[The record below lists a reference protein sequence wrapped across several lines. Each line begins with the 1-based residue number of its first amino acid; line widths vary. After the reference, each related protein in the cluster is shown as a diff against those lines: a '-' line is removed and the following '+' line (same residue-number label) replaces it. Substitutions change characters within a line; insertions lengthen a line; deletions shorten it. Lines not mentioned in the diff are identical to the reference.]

1 MRRALAVLAL
11 LVSLTLGAG
20 GVVAQDAGGASDA
33 PLDLPA
39 LVLRPA
45 DLPAGYGVL
54 DGLFF
59 SPLTGVVAEYW
70 AELGLPD
77 PASDGT
83 SLSRKAI
90 TRLTQYEDA
99 DAAQERLNEIR
110 DELSGAAPQGDDIV
124 IADENGQPIDA
135 PRQLVPDAPIIADD
149 TITTTLTSTSV
160 QGTPV
165 NALEINYRIGTI
177 LAEVTISDFS
187 GTPPTYDEV
196 AALAYV
202 VLDRITGSS
211 EESAP
216 GWSAKRLSFDDE
228 DEDLQE
234 IESAESYLEL
244 DGEPFPLVNDTD
256 ESFADRA
263 EVWTGGNVK
272 DVYQVNQTL
281 GALGSDDPA
290 DHLFYT
296 AWIYSFGSAEDARDF
311 VETALEDVL
320 DDPAGYASVE
330 EERVSGF
337 GGETGGIAYEYDLGD
352 GDTSSGYRVW
362 VQDGRTVVSVQV
374 DTSAGVA
381 LDGVKELA
389 RLQVACTKADEPCEP
404 VAVPESLFE

>member
-1 MRRALAVLAL
+1 MRYDKEMTSVGTTMRWASAVLAL
-11 LVSLTLGAG
+11 LVSLSVGMSAA
-20 GVVAQDAGGASDA
+20 VAQDDGNASGD

-54 DGLFF
+54 DGLFI

-77 PASDGT
+77 PASDGAN
-83 SLSRKAI
+83 LSRKAL
-90 TRLTQYEDA
+90 TQLTQYTDA

-110 DELSGAAPQGDDIV
+110 DELSGAAPQGDEIV

-135 PRQLVPDAPIIADD
+135 PRQIVPDAPIIADD

-165 NALEINYRIGTI
+165 NALEITYRTGTV
-177 LAEVTISDFS
+177 LAGVTISDFS

-202 VLDRITGSS
+202 VLDRITGSG
-211 EESAP
+211 EGAGP
-216 GWSAKRLSFDDE
+216 GWSAKGLHFDDE

-234 IESAESYLEL
+234 IESAESYLGL
-244 DGEPFPLVNDTD
+244 DGQPLPLVNDTE

-263 EVWTGGNVK
+263 GVWAEGSVQ

-281 GALGSDDPA
+281 GELGSDDPA

-296 AWIYSFGSAEDARDF
+296 TWIYSFGSAEDAKAF
-311 VETALEDVL
+311 VETALDDIL
-320 DDPAGYASVE
+320 DDSASYASVE

-337 GGETGGIAYEYDLGD
+337 GGETGGIAYESDLGD
-352 GDTSSGYRVW
+352 GDTSSGYSVW

-374 DTSAGVA
+374 DTG
-381 LDGVKELA
+381 DGVDPRRRQGVGTDA
-389 RLQVACTKADEPCEP
+389 G
-404 VAVPESLFE
+404 